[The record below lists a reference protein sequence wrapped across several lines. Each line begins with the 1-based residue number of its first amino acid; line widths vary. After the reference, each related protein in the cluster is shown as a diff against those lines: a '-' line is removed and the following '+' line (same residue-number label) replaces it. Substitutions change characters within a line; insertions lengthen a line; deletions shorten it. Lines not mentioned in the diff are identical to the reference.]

1 MQSFGG
7 KFGGLFVNQAS
18 DMGFQSFFNILKRS
32 FSPRIF
38 RVVGAEQFQTAL
50 TASASPCREL
60 TSRYSHMSG

>member
-50 TASASPCREL
+50 TAEGSFNSVL
-60 TSRYSHMSG
+60 FL